1 MVITGIKATLYNYK
15 LHYITKTIFCKHLFK
30 KTREKIIKLRILW
43 QISYTSAIFV
53 LLYNI
58 APPTNLAVHYA

>member
-43 QISYTSAIFV
+43 QISSRTDGATGPRPFHSSCIS
-53 LLYNI
+53 
-58 APPTNLAVHYA
+58 